1 MVLAIGR
8 IRNYEKVKFTV
19 TINKSIDIFWLTNE
33 GKCPSVKFNKL
44 SMTLVLSP
52 E

>member
-33 GKCPSVKFNKL
+33 GKCPSVKFKHINYDTGAL
-44 SMTLVLSP
+44 S
-52 E
+52 